1 MHLRGEGE
9 GRERRMYIDQP
20 YVTAYSV
27 LECGGQFTHAID
39 ECSFNQLCRA
49 CSGQHTRDEC
59 AASISSVEL
68 AVASTH
74 TRDECSFNPLS
85 RHQSRLPHLL
95 IEAVS

>member
-27 LECGGQFTHAID
+27 LECGGQYTHAID

-74 TRDECSFNPLS
+74 TRDECSFNQLCRACS
-85 RHQSRLPHLL
+85 GQHTHTR
-95 IEAVS
+95 